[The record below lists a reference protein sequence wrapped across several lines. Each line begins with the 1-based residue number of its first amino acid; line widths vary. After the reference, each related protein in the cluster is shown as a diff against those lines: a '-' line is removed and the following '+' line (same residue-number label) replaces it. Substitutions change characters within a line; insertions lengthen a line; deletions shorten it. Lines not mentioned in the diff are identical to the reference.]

1 MGIQAEKS
9 FAQNEIF
16 FRNLW
21 KSSPTAIRRNRAYRY
36 RLRFV
41 DGGPVHEHLL
51 EAPSTRT
58 GRNGMVRET
67 TLMLNWTV
75 NLAWDSPPTALSSPL
90 FRPTSGRDRRGH
102 IGHRSPLAWFMTV
115 PY

>member
-1 MGIQAEKS
+1 MLGQVPAWVAAGGRLASGDSVPPILEVRPSTLLMGIQAEKS

-75 NLAWDSPPTALSSPL
+75 NLA
-90 FRPTSGRDRRGH
+90 
-102 IGHRSPLAWFMTV
+102 
-115 PY
+115 